1 MTRLAALLLVAMT
14 AACAAPTAEPT
25 AEAPAPAA
33 DGPFNVILM
42 IGDGTGLAYWTAAR
56 FQSRDLSIQRFPV
69 VGLVDTRSANSWIT
83 DSAAGATAYASGV
96 RTYNGAVGLGPDS
109 LAVQTVLEVAESK
122 GWSTGLVAT
131 STITHATP
139 ASFAAHVP
147 NRNMHWAIAAQMAEA
162 GVDVMLGGGRRFFDP
177 AERPDSVDLLG
188 VLAKDATVVQ
198 TPEEFQALD
207 PERVSRLVG
216 FFAAENPGSALERQP
231 TLPELTRT
239 ALDILG
245 KDDDGFFLM
254 VEGSQIDWRGHEN
267 APIQA
272 VLAEVVDFDHAIRT
286 ALRFQEQRPN
296 TLIVVTAD
304 HETGGLALHGDSTGV
319 FGAHYTTDQHTATM
333 VPMFARGPGADR
345 FAGVRDIDEVGRLL
359 LQLVDD
365 DGARIAGAG
374 ADAEHGSQ

>member
-1 MTRLAALLLVAMT
+1 M
-14 AACAAPTAEPT
+14 
-25 AEAPAPAA
+25 
-33 DGPFNVILM
+33 
-42 IGDGTGLAYWTAAR
+42 
-56 FQSRDLSIQRFPV
+56 
-69 VGLVDTRSANSWIT
+69 
-83 DSAAGATAYASGV
+83 
-96 RTYNGAVGLGPDS
+96 
-109 LAVQTVLEVAESK
+109 AESK